1 MFYSTPLTWAYGP
14 FGGFYNGYLGV
25 IADPHTLAV
34 VDGGEGPEEVNEED
48 LFGDMDQ
55 AMEAADSQEYT
66 AEDYENNEDATEEQ
80 NNEVYEMM
88 EAADLAPGDDGFEDN
103 YEEDNAN

>member
-1 MFYSTPLTWAYGP
+1 
-14 FGGFYNGYLGV
+14 
-25 IADPHTLAV
+25 
-34 VDGGEGPEEVNEED
+34 
-48 LFGDMDQ
+48 
-55 AMEAADSQEYT
+55 MEAADSQEYT

>member
-1 MFYSTPLTWAYGP
+1 MAHPLYHTYPFSSIASYWGNPYGFFFPRRGGWGFGYGYGCYFCYHPMFYSTPLTWAYGP

-48 LFGDMDQ
+48 LFGDMD
-55 AMEAADSQEYT
+55 
-66 AEDYENNEDATEEQ
+66 
-80 NNEVYEMM
+80 
-88 EAADLAPGDDGFEDN
+88 
-103 YEEDNAN
+103 